1 MTCTKAALE
10 EKRANAEEKRAM
22 AELMP
27 RITRQ

>member
-1 MTCTKAALE
+1 LE

-27 RITRQ
+27 RITRQWWWT